1 MGGKRGLRTKIR
13 FSSDTVFTTVF
24 TFVPS
29 LRQPVPLQEVGEHSG
44 DFLCITWTSQG
55 HGEVRR
61 SVRGARVDRPRR
73 RRRSAA
79 HSPSERRAPIRKMRG
94 ERTSSKEEE
103 ASSPKKELLQGLYDW
118 EDPHTRNQTPPWTR
132 IKAPDFRTRPR
143 SVAPPLFDLG
153 PPERQSRPVVQSHV
167 VHVENDPNQTVT
179 GISAQNTNHR
189 GLSPRWPSSQQ
200 VFQPPRSRRQG
211 AM

>member
-13 FSSDTVFTTVF
+13 FSSDTVFTVFTTVF

-103 ASSPKKELLQGLYDW
+103 ASSPKKELLQEL
-118 EDPHTRNQTPPWTR
+118 
-132 IKAPDFRTRPR
+132 
-143 SVAPPLFDLG
+143 SVMELGAVHLFFG
-153 PPERQSRPVVQSHV
+153 
-167 VHVENDPNQTVT
+167 
-179 GISAQNTNHR
+179 GC
-189 GLSPRWPSSQQ
+189 
-200 VFQPPRSRRQG
+200 PRSRDARNSDDHHRSLPRLHKDSPLSD
-211 AM
+211 